1 MNWAEAAM
9 DDDVDSRLAAY
20 RFVTGA
26 LRRIRVRTKVEKLM
40 WMEAMSP
47 RPVVREM
54 EERCSTR
61 EWVRFALS

>member
-9 DDDVDSRLAAY
+9 DDAVDSRLAAY

-26 LRRIRVRTKVEKLM
+26 LRRIRIRTRVKQLM

-47 RPVVREM
+47 RQVVREM
-54 EERCSTR
+54 EEGFSIRK
-61 EWVRFALS
+61 